1 MSEGMKMNPCW
12 RKLAAASLICAP
24 FLAACTETP
33 ETAFDW
39 GVNDHLPSPQHAR
52 VAETAP
58 AAKLPPRAA
67 PTASVSKSSLA
78 PVTRAPDPNAPV
90 FAWPASGPV
99 ISEFGAASNGER
111 NDGIN
116 ISIPMD
122 TPIHAAASGTVTYSG
137 NELKTYGN
145 LILIHHED
153 GYVTAYAHA
162 DKILVVKGQPVT
174 RGQVI
179 GYSGSS
185 GDVPSPQLHFEIRH
199 DTHPVDPKALL
210 VAQNS

>member
-1 MSEGMKMNPCW
+1 MNAW
-12 RKLAAASLICAP
+12 RKLAAVALVCAP

-39 GVNDHLPSPQHAR
+39 GVNDHLPSQQHSR
-52 VAETAP
+52 VAEAAP
-58 AAKLPPRAA
+58 PPQGKPPRAA
-67 PTASVSKSSLA
+67 PTTTVSKAALA
-78 PVTRAPDPNAPV
+78 PMTRAPDPNAPV

-145 LILIHHED
+145 LILIRHED

-162 DKILVVKGQPVT
+162 DKILVIKGQAVT

>member
-1 MSEGMKMNPCW
+1 MTAPL
-12 RKLAAASLICAP
+12 RQIALAALVSL
-24 FLAACTETP
+24 LAACTETP

-39 GVNDHLPSPQHAR
+39 GVNDHLPGQAVRHAQ
-52 VAETAP
+52 VADAGSARTG
-58 AAKLPPRAA
+58 KPPRAA
-67 PTASVSKSSLA
+67 PTASVSKAPLA
-78 PVTRAPDPNAPV
+78 PVTHAPDPNAPS
-90 FAWPASGPV
+90 FAWPVSGTV
-99 ISEFGAASNGER
+99 ILEFGAASNGER

-137 NELKTYGN
+137 DELKAYGN
-145 LILIHHED
+145 LVLIRHDD

-162 DKILVVKGQPVT
+162 DKILVSKGQSVT

-185 GDVPSPQLHFEIRH
+185 GDVTSPQLHFEIRH
-199 DTHPVDPKALL
+199 DTHPVDPKPLL
-210 VAQNS
+210 VARNS

>member
-1 MSEGMKMNPCW
+1 MNSSW
-12 RKLAAASLICAP
+12 RKLAAAALICAP

-39 GVNDHLPSPQHAR
+39 GVNDDLPNHSR
-52 VAETAP
+52 VAEAAP
-58 AAKLPPRAA
+58 PSQGKPPRAA
-67 PTASVSKSSLA
+67 PTAAVSRASLA

-99 ISEFGAASNGER
+99 ISEFGAANNGER

-145 LILIHHED
+145 LILIRHED

-162 DKILVVKGQPVT
+162 DKILVVKGQAVT